1 VRRAVPA
8 LLAVLGPAVL
18 GLAACGAEDSGRP
31 TALTPSATADVPEY
45 AELVTTPDGDL
56 LSFSTTEGATTAT
69 VHDPATGEPQ
79 SRVTAITGD
88 STPMVDLAF
97 PLDDTL
103 VLAGPVDA
111 TPENWTYDLQVVDP
125 ATGALRE
132 TRHVRPYPG
141 DHLGQPTFAVRTA
154 DGHLVVSASPAGGP
168 PVLLLVD
175 PHTGQVVRTAEVAAV
190 LSDTDVPEVLG
201 LEVSPDGSWIAVAVI
216 AGPTH
221 AAGVLL
227 LDAELT
233 PVGGPARL
241 GTSAGSDQAFGFAV
255 GDDGTVVAG
264 PLEGLVEVRPGGG
277 APRKVADRPAAAV
290 AVVVTGRSAWVLHAL
305 STDENAPRGL
315 HRYDLTDGRDTGS
328 AQLCPDGQ
336 LLTGD
341 LARSVDGGTVYAAVT
356 CHSEEHRLLVF
367 PAG

>member
-1 VRRAVPA
+1 VRRGVPA
-8 LLAVLGPAVL
+8 LLAVLT
-18 GLAACGAEDSGRP
+18 LAGCGAEDSGRP

-69 VHDPATGEPQ
+69 VHDPTTGEPQ
-79 SRVTAITGD
+79 SRVTAFTGD
-88 STPMVDLAF
+88 STTRVDLAF

-125 ATGALRE
+125 ATGVLRE
-132 TRHVRPYPG
+132 TRHVTPYPG

-154 DGHLVVSASPAGGP
+154 DGSLVVSASPAGGP

-175 PHTGQVVRTAEVAAV
+175 PRTGQVIRTAEVAAV
-190 LSDTDVPEVLG
+190 LPDTAVPEVLG
-201 LEVSPDGSWIAVAVI
+201 LEVSPDGSWLAVAVI

-221 AAGVLL
+221 AASVVV

-241 GTSAGSDQAFGFAV
+241 GTAAGSGQPFGFAV
-255 GDDGTVVAG
+255 ADDGTVVAA
-264 PLEGLVEVRPGGG
+264 PLEGLVELRPGGG
-277 APRKVADRPAAAV
+277 PPREVADRPAAAE
-290 AVVVTGRSAWVLHAL
+290 AVVVTGRSAWVLHL
-305 STDENAPRGL
+305 MSTEPNAPRGL
-315 HRYDLTDGRDTGS
+315 HRYDLADGRDTGS
-328 AQLCPDGQ
+328 AELCPDGQ

-341 LARSVDGGTVYAAVT
+341 LARSADSGTMYAAVT
-356 CHSEEHRLLVF
+356 CHSEENRLLVF